1 MNAEALPTV
10 DGRRARRD
18 QNRDRVVDALL
29 EIYREGNLQPNVED
43 VAARSGVSH
52 RSVFR
57 YFEDLDELY
66 RVAVERQ
73 FRSIFDYLLISAI
86 GEGSLRDRVDAIIEN
101 RQEIYE
107 VSEQV
112 SRVGH
117 MLAPVEPIIADHHR
131 EMARRAVAQVS
142 HHFAL
147 ELSALGAVRSE
158 AIREGLA
165 VALSIDSIDYLR
177 HVRGLSRDESSA
189 AIRATVFGL
198 LGGDRPSAE
207 RRPGEFHG

>member
-1 MNAEALPTV
+1 MSAQPLPSI

-29 EIYREGNLQPNVED
+29 EIYREGDLQPGVEQ
-43 VAARSGVSH
+43 VAERSGVSH

-73 FRSIFDYLLISAI
+73 FSSIFDRLVISAI
-86 GEGSLRDRVDAIIEN
+86 GEGPLIERVDAIIEN

-117 MLAPVEPIIADHHR
+117 MLAPVEPIIAEHHR
-131 EMARRAVAQVS
+131 EMARRAVSQVGQQ
-142 HHFAL
+142 FAP
-147 ELSALGAVRSE
+147 ELTPLDAESRASVKE
-158 AIREGLA
+158 ALA

-177 HVRGLSRDESSA
+177 HVRMLSRYESSA
-189 AIRATVFGL
+189 AIRATLLGL
-198 LGGDRPSAE
+198 LDRTAPA
-207 RRPGEFHG
+207 

>member
-1 MNAEALPTV
+1 MSADALPGV

-29 EIYREGNLQPNVED
+29 EIYREGNLQPAVED
-43 VAARSGVSH
+43 VAVRSGVSH

-73 FRSIFDYLLISAI
+73 FSSIFDRLVISAI
-86 GEGSLRDRVDAIIEN
+86 GEGPLADRVEAIIDN

-107 VSEQV
+107 VSEMV
-112 SRVGH
+112 SRVGQ

-131 EMARRAVAQVS
+131 EMASRAVTQVG
-142 HHFAL
+142 HQFAP
-147 ELSALGAVRSE
+147 ELSRLDPVTRSSVRE
-158 AIREGLA
+158 ALA
-165 VALSIDSIDYLR
+165 VTLSIDSIDYLR
-177 HVRGLSRDESSA
+177 HVRALSRDESSA
-189 AIRATVFGL
+189 AIRATLLGL
-198 LGGDRPSAE
+198 LNPT
-207 RRPGEFHG
+207 PVPHH